1 MAAEAGG
8 IALLS
13 MYNDEEED
21 DEEQE
26 PEAHAGAG
34 GRADADADADGGS
47 KNNGISP
54 PSYPAIESSSPSLG
68 ARSPFFPDE
77 GADYKTLKSP
87 VARSPTPPPF
97 RLFQQSSPFPLT
109 SPSPPPPVPPPT
121 SFSDPV
127 GAQRMRRGS
136 LVIVDYAHDENALSP
151 EPEEGEILSSGR
163 VVMGAELQVSNGNLE
178 ERTPPGTVHILTP
191 NTQQEPPQSS
201 DLPEQSKNEISVAME
216 FSVAEPE
223 VAPVEEAAADSMET
237 QKDDPLNKFLPPP
250 VTTKCTEELQL
261 FQEKINKFLAYKRA
275 GKSFNADL
283 RNRKDY
289 RNPDFLQHA
298 VRYQDID
305 QIGTCLSKDVFDP
318 HGYDKSDYYD
328 EIEADMKREVER
340 KEQERKKSQKV
351 EFVAGGTQPG
361 TVAPALKMSMQIPG
375 VSAAAT
381 GVVQPVPKAVDAIT
395 KDIRQSKKTKWDKID
410 GDVKNPMHTGGH
422 DNLSTVGVHAAHLS
436 TANAGAGYTAFAQQK
451 RREAEEKR
459 SSERKFDKRS

>member
-1 MAAEAGG
+1 MAADAGG

-21 DEEQE
+21 DDEQE
-26 PEAHAGAG
+26 PEANAGAG
-34 GRADADADADGGS
+34 GSADAVADGES
-47 KNNGISP
+47 KNDGVAP
-54 PSYPAIESSSPSLG
+54 PPEPAIERSSPYLG
-68 ARSPFFPDE
+68 PRYPLLPDE
-77 GADYKTLKSP
+77 GADDKTLKSP

-97 RLFQQSSPFPLT
+97 RPFQHSSPFPLT
-109 SPSPPPPVPPPT
+109 SPSPPPPALPPPPS
-121 SFSDPV
+121 SFVEPV
-127 GAQRMRRGS
+127 DALKMRGS
-136 LVIVDYAHDENALSP
+136 LVIVDYAHDETAMSP

-163 VVMGAELQVSNGNLE
+163 VVMGTELQVFDGNLE
-178 ERTPPGTVHILTP
+178 EKTPPGTVHILTP

-201 DLPEQSKNEISVAME
+201 DVLEQPKNEISVSMDFA
-216 FSVAEPE
+216 VAEPE
-223 VAPVEEAAADSMET
+223 VAPVEVAAADPGKM
-237 QKDDPLNKFLPPP
+237 QQDDPLNKFLPPP
-250 VTTKCTEELQL
+250 LTTKCPEEL
-261 FQEKINKFLAYKRA
+261 QEKINKFLAYKRA
-275 GKSFNADL
+275 GKSFNVDL

-305 QIGTCLSKDVFDP
+305 QIGTCFSKEVFDP

-328 EIEADMKREVER
+328 EIEADMKREIER
-340 KEQERKKSQKV
+340 KDQERKKSQKV

-361 TVAPALKMSMQIPG
+361 TVAPALKMSMQIPVAG

-381 GVVQPVPKAVDAIT
+381 GIVQSVPTAADAIT
-395 KDIRQSKKTKWDKID
+395 KDIRQNKKTKWDKID
-410 GDVKNPMHTGGH
+410 GDVKNPTHAGGQ
-422 DNLSTVGVHAAHLS
+422 DNLSAVGVHAVHLS

>member
-1 MAAEAGG
+1 MEAEAGG

-21 DEEQE
+21 DDEQE
-26 PEAHAGAG
+26 IE
-34 GRADADADADGGS
+34 ADAGVGGGADADGGS
-47 KNNGISP
+47 KNNGVAP
-54 PSYPAIESSSPSLG
+54 PPYPALEGSSPFLG
-68 ARSPFFPDE
+68 ARSPLFPDE
-77 GADYKTLKSP
+77 GSDYKTLKSP

-97 RLFQQSSPFPLT
+97 RLYQQSSPFPLT
-109 SPSPPPPVPPPT
+109 SPSPPPPAPVPALPPT

-136 LVIVDYAHDENALSP
+136 LVIVDYAHDENAMSP

-201 DLPEQSKNEISVAME
+201 DLPEQSKNEISVAMD
-216 FSVAEPE
+216 FAVTEPE
-223 VAPVEEAAADSMET
+223 VAPVEEAAADSIEM

-250 VTTKCTEELQL
+250 VTIKCPEEL
-261 FQEKINKFLAYKRA
+261 QEKINKFLAYKRA

-305 QIGTCLSKDVFDP
+305 QIGTCFSKDVFDP
-318 HGYDKSDYYD
+318 HGYDKSDYHD
-328 EIEADMKREVER
+328 EIEADMKREMER

-375 VSAAAT
+375 VSGAAA
-381 GVVQPVPKAVDAIT
+381 GVVQPVPTAVDAIT
-395 KDIRQSKKTKWDKID
+395 KDIRQNKKTKWDKID